1 MVQVFDSLLPYIPE
15 QQQEIEQKNLEEL
28 IGQYKH
34 LIPNID
40 LTITKTEMY
49 SKCFIYNKEV
59 IKVRSLKCI

>member
-59 IKVRSLKCI
+59 IEVRSIKCI

>member
-1 MVQVFDSLLPYIPE
+1 MVQVFDSLLPYISEE
-15 QQQEIEQKNLEEL
+15 QQQNEQQHLEKL
-28 IGQYKH
+28 IGRYKS

-59 IKVRSLKCI
+59 TEVRSLKYI